1 MNERTISEI
10 NPNALVVTEQ
20 RSLPVRV
27 VPATRLLFA
36 VATRNFPSMSL
47 DVLVQHPEAVQ
58 SVVALAYAHPDLIEV
73 NREPVPST
81 DLDEIRKSFPNVVNF
96 FENDATQEL
105 LAGAPLIQ
113 ARVAEE
119 RQLFSLLPAEVTAG
133 IKDIEL
139 VMRILIENGSNR
151 SQTAEDYYAVIS
163 AHKLY
168 GDMATR
174 LEDSG
179 EDKFMDSQ
187 EITNFYGVVGQRLLR
202 TVRLFET
209 NVEGVDLDY
218 KTRHA
223 VRETDYRGVVAQIAT
238 LMRVATALV
247 STHDNTL
254 AGRIKGLKA
263 DIESLNYYLDDK
275 FPERR
280 TERERYAWAEVP
292 GGPDLTK
299 AEMTNSLW
307 GGNG

>member
-1 MNERTISEI
+1 
-10 NPNALVVTEQ
+10 
-20 RSLPVRV
+20 
-27 VPATRLLFA
+27 
-36 VATRNFPSMSL
+36 MSL
-47 DVLVQHPEAVQ
+47 DVLMQHPEAVQ